1 MADTEIFRAGM
12 NPPEDIDGFSAPPK
26 GFKNFLDASGKD
38 PVDWAKKVVMAN
50 FPAVTNMQVFHEAK
64 SDMGGAMK
72 VRFLYNGKP
81 IELPVS
87 YQQTMN
93 TLTPT
98 EYQNLAPHI
107 QRMSP
112 LERGLFNITL
122 QHVQALE
129 KKHNGVK
136 KNIHAALE
144 NEIFSA

>member
-26 GFKNFLDASGKD
+26 GFKHFLDASGKD
-38 PVDWAKKVVMAN
+38 PVQWAKTVVMAN

-64 SDMGGAMK
+64 SDMGGNMK

-87 YQQTMN
+87 YQQTMD

-122 QHVQALE
+122 QHVRVLE
-129 KKHNGVK
+129 KKHNAIK
-136 KNIHAALE
+136 KSTHAALE
-144 NEIFSA
+144 NEIQSA